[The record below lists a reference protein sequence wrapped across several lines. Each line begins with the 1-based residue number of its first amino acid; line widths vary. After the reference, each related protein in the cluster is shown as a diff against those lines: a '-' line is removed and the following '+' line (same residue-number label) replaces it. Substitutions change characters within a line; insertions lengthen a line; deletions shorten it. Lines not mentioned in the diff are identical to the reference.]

1 MERFV
6 KGKRQKRSRR
16 NKLWFLNTNPNSTC
30 LAFRPLTNV
39 SDAVLKSPEKSF
51 ASSPWFGMYLF
62 CQIKNGL
69 SFCDNWE
76 PKILLHLIRQPVCL
90 FTLPSFG
97 WAGEHH
103 LIKRYHL
110 NLLLNNVFSQ
120 QHSNVVGCLFLSFIV
135 SHLDGESQ
143 FFLPGDV
150 VVDCLCSS
158 AERWEGRR
166 IACCSP
172 RKKRGAAFYNI
183 KSFHCGDAVYNN

>member
-1 MERFV
+1 MKIWNTNLDWEFNYTNWQSVYVHHLASWKGVLQWRWRNINVTLRIYISRNNINNQMERFV

-97 WAGEHH
+97 WGSEHH

-120 QHSNVVGCLFLSFIV
+120 QHSNVVGCLFLNFIV
-135 SHLDGESQ
+135 SHLV
-143 FFLPGDV
+143 L
-150 VVDCLCSS
+150 
-158 AERWEGRR
+158 
-166 IACCSP
+166 
-172 RKKRGAAFYNI
+172 
-183 KSFHCGDAVYNN
+183 